1 MMSRKITEKVIR
13 RLRAVPRVV
22 TISGD
27 VGFSTPLEED
37 FNPDR
42 ITKPDPG
49 ERTLSP
55 KVILS
60 ANYRPERESEL
71 PVTVFTSVSESMDK
85 NQFPRINVPRNKKG
99 LRVGPIDIKRKNS
112 NDETSHSTQDY
123 APEIQDDIEILDEMS
138 MELLDR
144 GIKIKSGQ
152 HLFVDLEESSI
163 DDSRIISI
171 EGDQAVR
178 VVFTTNSGH
187 LITSSEI
194 PQHVLPHQLNIPINS
209 RIIYLFGYGDISESS
224 NHLNL
229 GSNSISLNCST
240 DNTTAVGFQ
249 AQSRIIGIP
258 NTLLICRGGVVRFD
272 NLTTDYKNSI
282 RARSLL
288 KGAKVVTFETGG
300 NAETF
305 IVILNSSAVETAVYT
320 HSGVELKDPFESI
333 ENGALTALI
342 WNLPTSGNQIN
353 KFTVSTELKG
363 SVHSLM
369 AMKGKAEIWADTMMN
384 QYWDTIVE
392 EGALTNEGTALIKIS
407 NLENGKD
414 MEEEKYARR

>member
-22 TISGD
+22 SISGD
-27 VGFSTPLEED
+27 VGFATPLEED
-37 FNPDR
+37 FDPDR
-42 ITKPDPG
+42 ITKPESE

-60 ANYRPERESEL
+60 ANYRPERVSEL
-71 PVTVFTSVSESMDK
+71 PVTVFTSVSESTDN
-85 NQFPRINVPRNKKG
+85 NQLPRIPVPRNKKG

-112 NDETSHSTQDY
+112 DGETSHSTQDY
-123 APEIQDDIEILDEMS
+123 APEIQDDAEILDEMS
-138 MELLDR
+138 MELLEK

-163 DDSRIISI
+163 DNSKIISI

-178 VVFTTNSGH
+178 VAFTTNSGH
-187 LITSSEI
+187 LISSSEI
-194 PQHVLPHQLNIPINS
+194 PQHVLPHQLNIPVNS
-209 RIIYLFGYGDISESS
+209 RIIHVFGYGDISESS
-224 NHLNL
+224 SHLNL

-272 NLTTDYKNSI
+272 HLTTDYKNSI
-282 RARSLL
+282 RAMSLL
-288 KGAKVVTFETGG
+288 KGANVVTFETGSD
-300 NAETF
+300 AETF
-305 IVILNSSAVETAVYT
+305 IAILNSSAVETAVFT

-333 ENGALTALI
+333 ENGGLTAPI
-342 WNLPTSGNQIN
+342 WNLPTSDYEIN

-369 AMKGKAEIWADTMMN
+369 AMKGQPESWANTMMN

-407 NLENGKD
+407 NIENGKD
-414 MEEEKYARR
+414 KEGEKYARR